1 MSTGSSQN
9 MCPACSNSK
18 WNTVFTGAIRDGGY
32 GQTTSTSTSVLQ
44 CVSCGLQRLSE
55 FALSLENYE
64 NADYRTKYNGGTN
77 DQFLLELHDEEQANR
92 VSLIGT
98 SKLRNSIVLDIGCG
112 HGSFLDAI
120 RGLAKSTI
128 GIEPFTELYESL
140 RNRSHLIFPPDD
152 QSLQDL
158 NGEIDIVTS
167 FGVIEH
173 LVDPLD
179 HLIYAWSFVKP
190 GGQLV
195 LQTDNLDEILY
206 VTDARNFKEFFYR
219 TAHNWYFS
227 PSSLT
232 NLAKSAQLQNF
243 QVSTFQEYGFSK
255 FLGWHKFGK
264 PTGNTNGSILGNQ
277 FESAWKSGLEESGNG
292 SLITLIAT
300 KDV

>member
-1 MSTGSSQN
+1 
-9 MCPACSNSK
+9 
-18 WNTVFTGAIRDGGY
+18 
-32 GQTTSTSTSVLQ
+32 
-44 CVSCGLQRLSE
+44 VSCGLQKLSE

-64 NADYRTKYNGGTN
+64 NADYRTKYNGGT
-77 DQFLLELHDEEQANR
+77 DDKFLLALHDEEQANR

-128 GIEPFTELYESL
+128 GIEPFTDLHDSL
-140 RNRSHLIFPPDD
+140 RNRSHQIFAPSE
-152 QSLQDL
+152 QLLQDL
-158 NGEIDIVTS
+158 NGKIDIVTS

-195 LQTDNLDEILY
+195 LQTDNLDEILF
-206 VTDARNFKEFFYR
+206 VTDAQGFKEFFYR

-227 PSSLT
+227 PGSLT
-232 NLAKSAQLQNF
+232 QLAKSAQLQNF
-243 QVSTFQEYGFSK
+243 QVSTFQEYGFSN
-255 FLGWHKFGK
+255 FVGWHKFGK
-264 PTGNTNGSILGNQ
+264 PTGNDHVSILGRQ
-277 FESAWKSGLEESGNG
+277 FESAWKSSLEESGNG
-292 SLITLIAT
+292 SLITLIAI
-300 KDV
+300 KDA